1 MSRPVSIAFICASL
15 RHGSINQKLETALM
29 IKAAAMGAAPTKVDL
44 NDYAM
49 PLFHGD
55 LKTPDTVIALI
66 EHLKGFDAVV
76 IVTPEYN
83 GSLPPLLK
91 NTIDWTTTVETGH
104 LTGPIYGIASC
115 TPGPM
120 SGIMCLRQ
128 LHYILNRVGADVV
141 TTHVGCGHAAA
152 AFDGEGRLSAE
163 PAKGLADKMFSQI
176 ITRVEQTHSVKPS

>member
-1 MSRPVSIAFICASL
+1 MSKPVSIAFICASL
-15 RHGSINQKLETALM
+15 REGSINQKLETALM
-29 IKAAAMGAAPTKVDL
+29 IKAVDHGAEPTKIDL

-55 LKTPDTVIALI
+55 LKAPDTVQSFIDRV
-66 EHLKGFDAVV
+66 KDFDAVV

-91 NTIDWTTTVETGH
+91 NTIDWTSTIETGH
-104 LTGPIYGIASC
+104 LTGPVYGIASC

-128 LHYILNRVGADVV
+128 VHYVLTRLGAEVV
-141 TTHVGCGHAAA
+141 PTQVGCGNASK
-152 AFDGEGRLSAE
+152 AFDGENRIAVE
-163 PAKGLADKMFSQI
+163 PTNGLADKMISQL
-176 ITRVEQTHSVKPS
+176 ITRAKQAHGA

>member
-1 MSRPVSIAFICASL
+1 MSKPVSIAFICASL
-15 RHGSINQKLETALM
+15 RAGSINQQLETALM
-29 IKAAAMGAAPTKVDL
+29 IKASAMGAEPTKVDL
-44 NDYAM
+44 SDYEM

-55 LKTPDTVIALI
+55 LNGPDTVKALI

-91 NTIDWTTTVETGH
+91 NMIDWTSTVETGH
-104 LTGPIYGIASC
+104 FTGPVYGIAAC

-128 LHYILNRVGADVV
+128 LHYILNRVGAEVV
-141 TTHVGCGHAAA
+141 PTQVGCGNAAA
-152 AFDGEGRLSAE
+152 AFDGDGLLSAE
-163 PAKGLADKMFSQI
+163 PTNGLSDKMLGQLI
-176 ITRVEQTHSVKPS
+176 ARAKQAHG